1 MHLQL
6 QQEKDP
12 RYWGVDT
19 KEIHKAMK
27 ENNITFKRTAVCL
40 RDSIAPF
47 ILLTSSTS
55 FVVDGVQCMQ
65 VVDFD
70 PESLRKTLPRAVH
83 EIATAID
90 DGRKV
95 YVHCTAG
102 LGRAPACCI
111 AYLFWFRD
119 FNLDE
124 AYEHLTK
131 IRPCGPSRD
140 AIRGATYDIVSGG
153 DWHAFQALAPHMYT
167 TLLKEDKHMLQYHIF
182 QNFRN

>member
-1 MHLQL
+1 MSC
-6 QQEKDP
+6 
-12 RYWGVDT
+12 T
-19 KEIHKAMK
+19 
-27 ENNITFKRTAVCL
+27 
-40 RDSIAPF
+40 
-47 ILLTSSTS
+47 
-55 FVVDGVQCMQ
+55 Q

-90 DGRKV
+90 DGKKV

-119 FNLDE
+119 FSLDE

-131 IRPCGPSRD
+131 IRPCGPNRD

-167 TLLKEDKHMLQYHIF
+167 TLQQADKHMLQYHIF
-182 QNFRN
+182 QNYKH